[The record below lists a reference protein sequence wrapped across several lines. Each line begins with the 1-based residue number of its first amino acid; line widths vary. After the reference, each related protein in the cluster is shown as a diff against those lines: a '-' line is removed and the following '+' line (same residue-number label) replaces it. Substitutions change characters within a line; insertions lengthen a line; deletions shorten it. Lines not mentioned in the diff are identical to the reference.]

1 MSDTPPPGASPP
13 SKISWL
19 PVEGDAEISDNII
32 KFDPQR
38 GVQPQIPQG
47 GQKEGVY
54 PWATL
59 NSDKYFQRGRINF
72 EVFLHNE
79 KCRCQ
84 CVLNRGLVLQIL
96 VGFNVGRAA
105 YGILSFKQTT
115 PSAQKP
121 PEYTALDSCNVG
133 FYPTRGVWLKTL
145 ISVLGSNVSMFVNG
159 VKVSS
164 TQTPISRSQ
173 LSLLLAGPEPIEVKN
188 LFIEEETPRAFVVM
202 QFTESFNTLYEEVIK
217 PVCSEFGYQA
227 VRGDDS
233 FKSGSIINEIA
244 QSIQDASVVIAD
256 ITPNN

>member
-1 MSDTPPPGASPP
+1 
-13 SKISWL
+13 
-19 PVEGDAEISDNII
+19 
-32 KFDPQR
+32 
-38 GVQPQIPQG
+38 
-47 GQKEGVY
+47 
-54 PWATL
+54 
-59 NSDKYFQRGRINF
+59 
-72 EVFLHNE
+72 
-79 KCRCQ
+79 
-84 CVLNRGLVLQIL
+84 

-256 ITPNN
+256 ITPNNPNVYYEVGYAHALNKPTILLSDKMQDRLLFDVSGFRTLFYEDSIGGKRKVHEALVKHLQSVRVSEEPLSSSANFQT